1 MNRFQDISVTRL
13 YGFMW
18 IVLGHLALA
27 YIIFTLQWQL
37 LLISLLIH
45 YIILTLGISMT
56 YHRAISH
63 NAVTL
68 PRWLEFIG
76 LFLAGF
82 SMQGSALSWSATHRQ
97 HHRYQGT
104 EKDPHSPKI
113 MGTWYVQMFGYSFS
127 KIDPRHAANMFK
139 TYHIVWHKYYYW
151 IYVPILIGS
160 LFVLPVDVALAIFW
174 APIAIT
180 FHFEGFTNTWT
191 HDWGNDIP
199 SNRPWVNLFIMGEAW
214 HGNHHDRPGEMRFHK
229 YDVLG
234 WILEKSFPRKKSI
247 NTLF

>member
-1 MNRFQDISVTRL
+1 MNRFQDISFSRL

-27 YIIFTLQWQL
+27 YLIVTLQWQL
-37 LLISLLIH
+37 LLLALGINYLISIP
-45 YIILTLGISMT
+45 GISMT
-56 YHRAISH
+56 YHRAVSH
-63 NAVTL
+63 NAVAL
-68 PRWLEFIG
+68 PKWLEFIG

-104 EKDPHSPKI
+104 GKDPHSTKV

-127 KIDPRHAANMFK
+127 KIDPRSVANMFK
-139 TYHIVWHKYYYW
+139 THHAVWHRYYYW

-160 LFVLPVDVALAIFW
+160 LFVLPIDIALAIFW

-180 FHFEGFTNTWT
+180 FHFEGFINTWT

-199 SNRPWVNLFIMGEAW
+199 SNRPWVNLFIGGEAW
-214 HGNHHDRPGEMRFHK
+214 HENHHDRPGEMRFHK

-234 WILEKSFPRKKSI
+234 WALEKCFPRK
-247 NTLF
+247 

>member
-1 MNRFQDISVTRL
+1 MNRFQDVSFSRV

-18 IVLGHLALA
+18 IVLGHVALA
-27 YIIFTLQWQL
+27 YLIVTLQWQL
-37 LLISLLIH
+37 LLLALGINYLISIP
-45 YIILTLGISMT
+45 GISMT

-63 NAVTL
+63 NAVAL

-104 EKDPHSPKI
+104 EKDPHSTKV

-127 KIDPRHAANMFK
+127 KIDPRSVVNMFK
-139 TYHIVWHKYYYW
+139 THHAVWHKYYYW

-160 LFVLPVDVALAIFW
+160 LFVLPVNLALAIFW

-180 FHFEGFTNTWT
+180 FHFEGFINTWT
-191 HDWGNDIP
+191 HDWGNDVP
-199 SNRPWVNLFIMGEAW
+199 SNRPWVNLFIGGEAW
-214 HGNHHDRPGEMRFHK
+214 HENHHTHPGEMRFHK

-234 WILEKSFPRKKSI
+234 WALEKCFPRK
-247 NTLF
+247 

>member
-1 MNRFQDISVTRL
+1 MNRFQDISFSRV

-18 IVLGHLALA
+18 IVLGHVALA
-27 YIIFTLQWQL
+27 YLIVTLQWQL
-37 LLISLLIH
+37 LLLALGINYLISIP
-45 YIILTLGISMT
+45 GISMT

-63 NAVTL
+63 NAVAL

-104 EKDPHSPKI
+104 EKDPHSTKV

-127 KIDPRHAANMFK
+127 KIDPRSVVNMFK
-139 TYHIVWHKYYYW
+139 THHAVWHRYYYW

-160 LFVLPVDVALAIFW
+160 LFVLPIDVALAIFW

-180 FHFEGFTNTWT
+180 FHFEGFINTWT

-199 SNRPWVNLFIMGEAW
+199 SNRPWVNLFIGGEAW
-214 HGNHHDRPGEMRFHK
+214 HENHHDRPGEMRFHK

-234 WILEKSFPRKKSI
+234 WALEKCFPRK
-247 NTLF
+247 

>member
-1 MNRFQDISVTRL
+1 MNRFQDVSFSRL

-18 IVLGHLALA
+18 IVLGHAALV
-27 YIIFTLQWQL
+27 YLIFTLQWQL
-37 LLISLLIH
+37 LLLALLVH
-45 YIILTLGISMT
+45 YVVSIPGISMT
-56 YHRAISH
+56 YHRAVSH
-63 NAVTL
+63 NSVSL

-76 LFLAGF
+76 LFLGGL

-104 EKDPHSPKI
+104 EKDPHSTKV

-127 KIDPRHAANMFK
+127 KIDPRSVVNLFNTHHA
-139 TYHIVWHKYYYW
+139 VWHRYYYW

-160 LFVLPVDVALAIFW
+160 LFVLPIDLALAIFW

-180 FHFEGFTNTWT
+180 FHFEGFINTWT

-199 SNRPWVNLFIMGEAW
+199 SNRPWVNLFIGGEAW
-214 HGNHHDRPGEMRFHK
+214 HENHHAHPGEMRFHK
-229 YDVLG
+229 YDILG
-234 WILEKSFPRKKSI
+234 WALEKCFTRK
-247 NTLF
+247 